1 MDFYHG
7 KFSREKK
14 NKKEKSTSLTVQE
27 INKKNIACTQ
37 TFLKS
42 IYILMK
48 YIIIPLHNH
57 TKPPLYRA

>member
-1 MDFYHG
+1 MESFLG
-7 KFSREKK
+7 KKK

-42 IYILMK
+42 I
-48 YIIIPLHNH
+48 
-57 TKPPLYRA
+57 